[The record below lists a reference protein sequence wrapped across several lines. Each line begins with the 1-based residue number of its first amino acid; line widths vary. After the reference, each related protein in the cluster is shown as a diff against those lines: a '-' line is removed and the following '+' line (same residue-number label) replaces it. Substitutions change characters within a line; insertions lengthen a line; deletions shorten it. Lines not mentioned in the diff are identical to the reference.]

1 MFLDRWSAARAV
13 GLPATNKGGYAAIGA
28 VIAQRDKVGV
38 QVLRGPLLL
47 ARFACF
53 LPQPTHQLLGKWVQF
68 AGPIGNL
75 ELWLH
80 RVRPQVFADRVP

>member
-1 MFLDRWSAARAV
+1 MKPAIPKPQRCAIYTRKSTEHNLDLA
-13 GLPATNKGGYAAIGA
+13 
-28 VIAQRDKVGV
+28 AQRDKVGV

-53 LPQPTHQLLGKWVQF
+53 LPQSTHQLLGKWVQF
-68 AGPIGNL
+68 AWPIGNL